1 MTPQI
6 SVIIPTYQRPELLR
20 KCLDAL
26 AQQTLGPEQFEVLVV
41 DDGDQPQTALAVRN
55 AVHGTGLTVRY
66 LAQPERRGPAAARN
80 RGWRLAL
87 SSLIAFTD
95 DDCIPDPNWL
105 MAALTGFQ
113 QGASVLTGQL
123 TMPLPEN
130 PTAHDRTAALL
141 ETAEFITANLFCRRS
156 VLEAVGGFDEAFDS
170 AWRED
175 SELQFKLL
183 RIGVPI
189 TPCPEALIVHPLRP
203 APWYAPLRDERKN
216 RYDALLYRKHPD
228 LFRQRIPTY
237 SSLVRR
243 YYLTVSA
250 VLVSG
255 MAVVAGQW
263 TMVYAGLGCWFLLT
277 MALLVERLWGQSVSS
292 QSLGKAFVLSVATPF
307 LSVYWRLYGAVKY
320 RALYL

>member
-1 MTPQI
+1 MNPQI

-20 KCLDAL
+20 KCLNAL
-26 AQQTLGPEQFEVLVV
+26 AQQTLSPGQFEIVIV

-55 AVHGTGLTVRY
+55 AIQETGLSMRY

-80 RGWRLAL
+80 RGWRVAL

-95 DDCIPDPNWL
+95 DDCLPDPNWL
-105 MAALTGFQ
+105 AAALTCFE
-113 QGASVLTGQL
+113 QGASVLTGPL

-130 PTAHDRTAALL
+130 PTAYGRTTALL
-141 ETAEFITANLFCRRS
+141 KTAEFITANLFCRRA

-183 RIGVPI
+183 RNGIPI
-189 TPCPEALIVHPLRP
+189 TPCPEALMLHPMRP

-228 LFRQRIPTY
+228 LFRQRIPAF

-243 YYLTVSA
+243 HYLTVSTI
-250 VLVSG
+250 LVSG
-255 MAVVAGQW
+255 LALVAGQW
-263 TMVYAGLGCWFLLT
+263 TMVSAGVGCWFLLT
-277 MALLVERLWGQSVSS
+277 LALLIERLAGQKLSAYT
-292 QSLGKAFVLSVATPF
+292 LGQAFVLSVATPF

-320 RALYL
+320 RALYW

>member
-6 SVIIPTYQRPELLR
+6 SVIIPTYQRPDLLR

-26 AQQTLGPEQFEVLVV
+26 ARQTISSDHFEVLVV
-41 DDGDQPQTALAVRN
+41 DDGDQPLTALTVRK
-55 AVHGTGLTVRY
+55 AMQETGLSIRY

-80 RGWRLAL
+80 RGWRVAL
-87 SSLIAFTD
+87 SPLIAFTD
-95 DDCIPDPNWL
+95 DDCLPDPNWL
-105 MAALTGFQ
+105 SAALARFE
-113 QGASVLTGQL
+113 QGETVLTGQL
-123 TMPLPEN
+123 TMPLPN
-130 PTAHDRTAALL
+130 KPTAHDRTMALL
-141 ETAEFITANLFCRRS
+141 ERAEFITANLCCRRS
-156 VLEAVGGFDEAFDS
+156 ALEAVGGFDEDFDS

-175 SELQFKLL
+175 SELQFKFL
-183 RIGVPI
+183 RIGTPI
-189 TPCPEALIVHPLRP
+189 TRCPEAVIVHPLRP

-250 VLVSG
+250 ALVTM
-255 MAVVAGQW
+255 MAALMGQW
-263 TMVYAGLGCWFLLT
+263 TMVTAGLIGWGLLT
-277 MALLVERLWGQSVSS
+277 LLLLVEQIAGQPLNWRSV
-292 QSLGKAFVLSVATPF
+292 GRAFVLSVATPF
-307 LSVYWRLYGAVKY
+307 WAVYWRLYGAVKY

>member
-1 MTPQI
+1 MTPRI

-26 AQQTLGPEQFEVLVV
+26 AQQTLPPEQFEVLVV
-41 DDGDQPQTALAVRN
+41 DDGDEPQTALAVRR
-55 AVHGTGLTVRY
+55 AVQETGLAIRY
-66 LAQPERRGPAAARN
+66 LAQPVRRGPAAARN
-80 RGWRLAL
+80 RGWRVAL

-95 DDCIPDPNWL
+95 DDCIPDSNWL
-105 MAALTGFQ
+105 KAALAGFDR
-113 QGASVLTGQL
+113 GASVLTGQL
-123 TMPLPEN
+123 TMPLPAN
-130 PTAHDRTAALL
+130 PTAHDRTTALL

-156 VLEAVGGFDEAFDS
+156 ALEAVGGFDEAFDS

-183 RIGVPI
+183 RIGIPI
-189 TPCPEALIVHPLRP
+189 TPCPEAVIVHPMRP

-255 MAVVAGQW
+255 MAAVAGQW
-263 TMVYAGLGCWFLLT
+263 TMVSAGMGIWGLLT
-277 MALLVERLWGQSVSS
+277 VVLLAEQLARQTLTGQRVGQAL
-292 QSLGKAFVLSVATPF
+292 VLSVATPF
-307 LSVYWRLYGAVKY
+307 LSVYWRIYGAVKY